1 MAELA
6 SVDSI
11 RVPESVLRITE
22 TLEGDGFET
31 WLVGGGVR
39 DALMGHLQLDWDLAT
54 AARPENVQ
62 RLFRRTVPVGIRF
75 GTVGVLDENGRLHEV
90 TTFRRD
96 VDTDGRHAIV
106 EYGASLDEDLAR
118 RDFTINAIAFHP
130 NRGLRD
136 PYDGRADLQRGIVR
150 AVGEPKERMR
160 EDRLRA
166 LRAIRFAARL
176 GFRIEPATWDAI
188 VASASSLPRLS
199 PERVR
204 QEIEKTM
211 DQVRQPAS
219 AFRLWQSSGAMAA
232 LIPELDVS
240 ERVLMAMDCV
250 AQPANRQAESRRL
263 LRLAALFLDGSGE
276 ATEHVLRALRFPNT
290 QAAWVA
296 ALVDQT
302 RTAGADIGA
311 TLLASGTATDR
322 DIRRWAAQVG
332 RTRLAAVLRLCA
344 ADWSAA
350 REGGARA
357 PAGAVI
363 RSVYRRA
370 IRIAYRDPV
379 QISDLAIDGHDL
391 QALGVRPGPQIRE
404 LQIALLDRVLE
415 DPLRNTRD
423 TLLGLARQML
433 HAADVSQN

>member
-22 TLEGDGFET
+22 TLEGAGFET

-54 AARPENVQ
+54 AARPEHVQ

-136 PYDGRADLQRGIVR
+136 PYDGSADLQRGIVR
-150 AVGEPKERMR
+150 AVGAPEERMR

-176 GFRIEPATWDAI
+176 GFRIEPVTWDAI
-188 VASASSLPRLS
+188 VASAPSLPRLS

-211 DQVRQPAS
+211 DQVRQPGS
-219 AFRLWQSSGAMAA
+219 AFRLWQSSGALAA
-232 LIPELDVS
+232 LIPELQVS
-240 ERVLMAMDCV
+240 ERALSAMDGV
-250 AQPANRQAESRRL
+250 AQPANRHSESRRL

-276 ATEHVLRALRFPNT
+276 EAERVLRALRFPNT

-296 ALVDQT
+296 ALVDHAT
-302 RTAGADIGA
+302 TAGARIGE
-311 TLLASGTATDR
+311 TLLVSGSATDR
-322 DIRRWAAQVG
+322 DIRQWAAQVG

-344 ADWSAA
+344 ADWCAA
-350 REGGARA
+350 RERGARA
-357 PAGAVI
+357 PSGAVI

-391 QALGVRPGPQIRE
+391 QALGVRAGPQIRK
-404 LQIALLDRVLE
+404 LQTALLDRVLE
-415 DPLRNTRD
+415 DPVHNSRD
-423 TLLGLARQML
+423 TLLDLARRMV
-433 HAADVSQN
+433 HAADASQN